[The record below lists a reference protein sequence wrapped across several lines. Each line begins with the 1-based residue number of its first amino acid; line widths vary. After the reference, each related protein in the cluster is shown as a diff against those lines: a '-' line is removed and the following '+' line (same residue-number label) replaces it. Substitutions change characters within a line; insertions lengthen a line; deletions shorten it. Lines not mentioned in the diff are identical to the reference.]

1 MARPGPG
8 TYKDGHVDSSPIKIV
23 RGEGPDVSDSFGV
36 MDDDCGKFI
45 AESRSLLPQL
55 VQKLEEA
62 IEILTKIRDGKIQGP
77 LRAQDFLKK
86 MEEK

>member
-1 MARPGPG
+1 MNLIEKAKELCAINGLTDEQCR
-8 TYKDGHVDSSPIKIV
+8 
-23 RGEGPDVSDSFGV
+23 EGIG
-36 MDDDCGKFI
+36 
-45 AESRSLLPQL
+45 LLPQL